1 MKALASGA
9 SSSASRSRASGLFGM
24 KALVRA
30 ASFPSAAGGRTF
42 RLAGVKP
49 LASVWIVLAAA
60 SGLAGCA
67 ATPDTSSPRWTGP
80 GPGAVILCCHGFP
93 RELGRRV
100 PPVLERAPGVIRVEA
115 VGAARADLCY
125 RLHYHGPVERLEAW
139 IEDELRTDAARPF
152 EIEHNRA
159 AGTIDLF
166 FDAGFD

>member
-1 MKALASGA
+1 
-9 SSSASRSRASGLFGM
+9 M

-30 ASFPSAAGGRTF
+30 ASSPSAAGERTF
-42 RLAGVKP
+42 GLAGVGP
-49 LASVWIVLAAA
+49 LAGVGIVLAAA
-60 SGLAGCA
+60 LGLAGCA
-67 ATPDTSSPRWTGP
+67 ATPDTSSPRWTD
-80 GPGAVILCCHGFP
+80 PGAVILCCHGFP

-100 PPVLERAPGVIRVEA
+100 PPVLERAPGVTRIEA
-115 VGAARADLCY
+115 VGAARAELCY

-152 EIEHNRA
+152 ETEHDRA

>member
-1 MKALASGA
+1 
-9 SSSASRSRASGLFGM
+9 M

-30 ASFPSAAGGRTF
+30 ASSPSAAKGRTF
-42 RLAGVKP
+42 GPAGVKP
-49 LASVWIVLAAA
+49 LAGVWVVLAAV

-80 GPGAVILCCHGFP
+80 DPGAVTLCCHGFP

-100 PPVLERAPGVIRVEA
+100 PHVLERAPGVTRIEA
-115 VGAARADLCY
+115 VGTARAELCY
-125 RLHYHGPVERLEAW
+125 RLHYHGPVEGIEAW
-139 IEDELRTDAARPF
+139 VEDELRADAARPF
-152 EIEHNRA
+152 EIEHSRA